1 MSWLLGRLGLNS
13 TQRLV
18 DLSRSRALG
27 ILPMCL
33 FVAAL
38 SVPLAAMD
46 LADQFSPVA
55 KQAVDRAL
63 MYLAANQ
70 LPDGSFRDTRG
81 SGVVGGIAIAF
92 MAAGHVPGEGPYGH
106 VTAKATQYL
115 LNNIQSNGLVY
126 IPESGGAPMYNHGLA
141 TLALAEIWGMT
152 GDPRVRNAVQ
162 KAVDL
167 ICSSQN
173 QAGGWRYQPVI
184 GEDDLS
190 VTVMQL
196 MALRA
201 ARDAG
206 INVPKEV
213 IDAGIEYVKRCH
225 NPKSQGK
232 DGGFA
237 YQPGQGSGA
246 ARTGAGV
253 TSLQV
258 AGDYRSSEVQEGVE
272 YLLTCEPVG
281 KNKDGDSS
289 FYWYGMYYATMGIY
303 QSQSIGTWGKN
314 AWAQWYPAVVKQV
327 TSTQLP
333 DGHWDGQH
341 GLYPTAM
348 AVVVLSIPYRYL
360 PLYQR

>member
-1 MSWLLGRLGLNS
+1 VSGPRRIAARLLTWVVAVLATTG
-13 TQRLV
+13 
-18 DLSRSRALG
+18 
-27 ILPMCL
+27 
-33 FVAAL
+33 AAL
-38 SVPLAAMD
+38 PALD
-46 LADQFSPVA
+46 LADQMNPAA
-55 KQAVDRAL
+55 KVSVDKALAFLANNQRA
-63 MYLAANQ
+63 
-70 LPDGSFRDTRG
+70 DGSFNDWG
-81 SGVVGGIAIAF
+81 GGASGIVASIQIAF
-92 MAAGHVPGEGPYGH
+92 MAAGQVPGEGTYGH

-115 LNNIQSNGLVY
+115 LSCAQTNGLLY
-126 IPESGGAPMYNHGLA
+126 RPESGGPPMYNHGLA
-141 TLALAEIWGMT
+141 TLALAEVWGMT
-152 GDPRVRNAVQ
+152 ADPRVRNAVQ

-173 QAGGWRYQPVI
+173 QKGGWRYQPKI
-184 GEDDLS
+184 SDDDLS

-206 INVPKEV
+206 IAVPKEV

-232 DGGFA
+232 DGGFG
-237 YQPGQGSGA
+237 YTPGGGSGA

-272 YLLTCEPVG
+272 YLLGCQPLG
-281 KNKDGDSS
+281 KRAEENDSHR
-289 FYWYGMYYATMGIY
+289 WYGLYYSTAGIY
-303 QSQSIGTWGKN
+303 LSQSIGTWGKN
-314 AWAQWYPAVVKQV
+314 AWAQWYPAMVKQL
-327 TSTQLP
+327 TAEQKPTGKWEGS
-333 DGHWDGQH
+333 H

-348 AVVVLSIPYRYL
+348 GVVILSIPYRYL